1 MFEPAVLWN
10 IGQLLGFVLL
20 LRYMQSQVRDNRNSL
35 ERLVGNTYTKIE
47 TNELID
53 LKIKPVEVAMVHIQ
67 NDIKEIKVML
77 SKLLDAKNK

>member
-35 ERLVGNTYTKIE
+35 EKLVGNTYTKIE